1 MPATIGQA
9 APAFSA
15 DAVMPSG
22 DFKTVKLSDY
32 KGAPRVSRATSGF
45 AVLWLTCARRDAGKY
60 VVLFFYP
67 LDFTF
72 VCPVRARTPR
82 VRLAGRLVAP

>member
-1 MPATIGQA
+1 
-9 APAFSA
+9 
-15 DAVMPSG
+15 
-22 DFKTVKLSDY
+22 
-32 KGAPRVSRATSGF
+32 
-45 AVLWLTCARRDAGKY
+45 VLWLTQARRDAGKY

-82 VRLAGRLVAP
+82 VRLAARVAGHNGSNFLDAPNRALPWR